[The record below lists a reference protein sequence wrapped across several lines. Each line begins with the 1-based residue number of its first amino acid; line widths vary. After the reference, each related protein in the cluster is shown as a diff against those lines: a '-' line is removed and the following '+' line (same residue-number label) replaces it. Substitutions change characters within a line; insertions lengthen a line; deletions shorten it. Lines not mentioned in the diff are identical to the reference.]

1 MTREAKKSL
10 NCVCPAGRER
20 SYGGI
25 FVLGGEREGK
35 TKRQMSEVLLF
46 FDICKYARIFILFLR
61 RKGTGEEQG
70 VLQSKC
76 LLLGYVMGSTI
87 TNEYPTNH

>member
-46 FDICKYARIFILFLR
+46 FDIHKTLVAKNAFFIRFR
-61 RKGTGEEQG
+61 EQG
-70 VLQSKC
+70 RGTRGWIVRERGLEEVNANRNIE
-76 LLLGYVMGSTI
+76 GRG
-87 TNEYPTNH
+87 

>member
-35 TKRQMSEVLLF
+35 TKRQMSEVHFFLNYANMRAFLF
-46 FDICKYARIFILFLR
+46 DFKEKMDER
-61 RKGTGEEQG
+61 RTGRTAGQVPPIRVRYG
-70 VLQSKC
+70 
-76 LLLGYVMGSTI
+76 
-87 TNEYPTNH
+87 

>member
-1 MTREAKKSL
+1 MFK
-10 NCVCPAGRER
+10 GWER
-20 SYGGI
+20 G
-25 FVLGGEREGK
+25 GK
-35 TKRQMSEVLLF
+35 TKREMSEVLLF

-76 LLLGYVMGSTI
+76 LLLGYVLGSVTSNEPPRYLQGI
-87 TNEYPTNH
+87 TNDSSLARRSKKMSE